1 MTSPKEWLADSMMNL
16 LVDYYPE
23 IQFNPYGSGATREN
37 VLPVLRD
44 LELGYLCIYAKG
56 HSGYTTWPSSL
67 RTQHNRLAQDM
78 PRFFREVTRET
89 NIRLVLYYSGMLDG
103 IAGLR
108 NPDWRMHNI
117 EGDEIRMFDDF
128 KVFMAYSNCPH
139 SGYFDEWVAVQLR
152 ELIEGYDPDGIWV
165 DGDWGGPCYCPRCQ
179 AKFREETGWSGS
191 WSDIKQRPEFNAAY
205 LQFWNGVTHR
215 WRTRFNDFVKSLKP
229 DCAYSAGNVCA
240 RREFLAPFDWRSG
253 DFFSPGYYNLH
264 HMTLMMRWYA
274 TLGVPYDAYVCDT
287 SFTHARKHVR
297 SRAKSLDRML
307 QESAAI
313 AATGGSV
320 GYWTYPL
327 GNGALVPSR
336 MAKARAVR
344 QFLREREEIFLHS
357 ESAQWT
363 AILASDPS
371 LPATCHEALAGA
383 NKAMSGLHR
392 SPDVMDETGVHD
404 DMPYDLVILPDQERL
419 DDGTAKKLLAWVE
432 RGGKLLTS
440 GASINSEPLRQALGI
455 TGVKRA
461 AIFDGHVILKTH
473 DEPTGVDAPW
483 DRLEGG
489 EELYPLYLTWDQFNP
504 ENRDMPNNWPMYG
517 QVDEEQP
524 EPAGFPAA
532 VTKAVDNGRIVHIC
546 TDIFTRYL
554 YLGDPQMLR
563 WLREVVDFL
572 QPEAFFSTD
581 APSWMDV
588 SLRRK
593 GDALLVHFVNHNPGR
608 DVARLHT
615 DDLWVDEIPEV
626 GPITSRI
633 RLAEKPA
640 AVTLEPGSGALEWAW
655 RDGVLGVTVPKV
667 RIHGCVKIVTG

>member
-1 MTSPKEWLADSMMNL
+1 MTSPKEWLADGMMNM

-23 IQFNPYGSGATREN
+23 IQFNPYGAGATREN

-67 RTQHNRLAQDM
+67 RTQHNMLAQDM

-89 NIRLVLYYSGMLDG
+89 GTRLVLYYSGMLDG

-108 NPDWRMHNI
+108 NPDWRMRNI
-117 EGDEIRMFDDF
+117 DGNEIRMFDDF
-128 KVFMAYSNCPH
+128 KVFMSYSNCPH

-179 AKFREETGWSGS
+179 AKFREETGWSES
-191 WSDIKQRPEFNAAY
+191 WSDIKQRPDFNAAY
-205 LQFWNGVTHR
+205 LKFWNGVTHQ
-215 WRTRFNDFVKSLKP
+215 WRTRFNDCVKSLKP

-264 HMTLMMRWYA
+264 HLTQMMRWYT

-287 SFTHARKHVR
+287 SFTHVRKNVR
-297 SRAKSLDRML
+297 SRSKSLDRML

-313 AATGGSV
+313 AATGASV

-336 MAKARAVR
+336 MEKAKAVR
-344 QFLREREEIFLHS
+344 QFLREREDVFLHS

-371 LPATCHEALAGA
+371 LPATCHEALTGA

-392 SPDVMDETGVHD
+392 SADVMDETGVRE
-404 DMPYDLVILPDQERL
+404 DMPYDLVVLPDQERL
-419 DDGTAKKLLAWVE
+419 DEETAKKLLAWIE
-432 RGGKLLTS
+432 RGGKLLS
-440 GASINSEPLRQALGI
+440 CGASINLPMLRQALGI

-473 DEPTGVDAPW
+473 GEPTGVDAAW

-517 QVDEEQP
+517 QVDEEEP

-532 VTKAVDNGRIVHIC
+532 VTKAVGKGRVVHVC

-563 WLREVVDFL
+563 WLREIVDEM
-572 QPEAFFSTD
+572 QPEALFTTD

-588 SLRRK
+588 SLRKK
-593 GDALLVHFVNHNPGR
+593 GDALLVHFVNYNPGR

-615 DDLWVDEIPEV
+615 DDLWVDEIPAV
-626 GPITSRI
+626 GPITSQI
-633 RLAEKPA
+633 SLAARPA
-640 AVTLEPGSGALEWAW
+640 AVTLEPGSKAIDWTWQDGMLE
-655 RDGVLGVTVPKV
+655 VVVPKV
-667 RIHGCVKIVTG
+667 RIHGCIKIVTG